1 MTLNPPQSDSKSTH
15 RSSDTRM
22 KSANNAAAGTLVYAL
37 LAPLWGLGIYSLAQA
52 FVVSDLWV
60 TATGIFVCSVP
71 IALSG
76 LYLVSIAK
84 IQRLTYYA
92 SKGWLYGL
100 AKRRIFATLF
110 WSSWALITSFL
121 MLLVCQSYTDLEW
134 IVFLL
139 VIPLFWGVFQIMR
152 RHIAKEFKSYLI
164 TAQALRIARRIT
176 PLLMLL
182 LHAAFVILFAE
193 LPHYD
198 SLQAAIRA
206 QQTDAAIPA
215 GSSAIIHELSQLL
228 AYYNGAKHYAIGHLG
243 KADAMLAGILF
254 AAGGFAIFFNAC
266 AMLSCLLI
274 PRAEYR
280 RLFAPLSDAV
290 TPPPAMPGRIAITL
304 GILTFVTFFVYLPGL
319 ASLENVVQQR
329 SPRFTETRLALDF
342 MVERIDDSYYLP
354 GTVAQIQAAQ
364 LKTMAAMTDITSAQ
378 LLAEADTAFA
388 RMESNVDAF
397 LDWYYQLSTEYLR
410 VAKLLTG
417 DVEDLL
423 AKQLAD
429 SLAHGMPFQRFDAMV
444 TQALAQRDAAL
455 LAYQETMAGILE
467 CNRVEVP
474 DNAAIRIAQTLA
486 LADIGRLPAA
496 PEWIG
501 IETRL
506 GAGGVAG
513 VVTTVMV
520 KKIAGKGVFKLA
532 ATSAGK
538 LLAGKVAGAA
548 GGIASGAATGAA
560 IGSLVPG
567 AGTAAGAAIGG
578 VVGGVLTGLAVD
590 KGLLILEEAVNRDA
604 FRQEII
610 TVIQETREAFKA
622 SITSGA
628 GQTDP
633 DAAPNAQTV

>member
-1 MTLNPPQSDSKSTH
+1 MESASGSTAATLT
-15 RSSDTRM
+15 
-22 KSANNAAAGTLVYAL
+22 YAL
-37 LAPLWGLGIYSLAQA
+37 LAPLWGLGLYFLAQA

-60 TATGIFVCSVP
+60 TAISIFVCSVP

-76 LYLVSIAK
+76 LYLSSITK

-92 SKGWLYGL
+92 SKGWLYRI
-100 AKRRIFATLF
+100 AKRRVGATLF
-110 WSSWALITSFL
+110 WSGWALMTSVL
-121 MLLVCQSYTDLEW
+121 MLLECYTYTDLEW

-139 VIPLFWGVFQIMR
+139 VIPLFWSVFQVARSIVAR
-152 RHIAKEFKSYLI
+152 ELRPYLV

-182 LHAAFVILFAE
+182 LYVTLVMLFVE

-198 SLQAAIRA
+198 SLQEAIHARQTVAAS
-206 QQTDAAIPA
+206 PA
-215 GSSAIIHELSQLL
+215 GSAIVHELSQLL
-228 AYYNGAKHYAIGHLG
+228 AYFDGAKRYAIGHFG
-243 KADAMLAGILF
+243 SADAMLAVFLF

-280 RLFAPLSDAV
+280 RLFAPLSDTE
-290 TPPPAMPGRIAITL
+290 TPPPAVPGRIAITM
-304 GILTFVTFFVYLPGL
+304 GILTFATLFIYLPGF
-319 ASLENVVQQR
+319 ASLENALRQR
-329 SPRFTETRLALDF
+329 SSPFAETRLVLDF
-342 MVERIDDSYYLP
+342 MVERIDSNDYLP
-354 GTVAQIQAAQ
+354 GTVAKIRAAQ
-364 LKTMAAMTDITSAQ
+364 LNAMATMTDITSAQ
-378 LLAEADTAFA
+378 LLVEADNAFA

-423 AKQLAD
+423 AKQLAE
-429 SLAHGMPFQRFDAMV
+429 SLTHGEPFQRFDAMV

-467 CNRVEVP
+467 RNRVEVP
-474 DNAAIRIAQTLA
+474 DNVTISIIQTLA
-486 LADIGRLPAA
+486 LTDIGRLPAA

-513 VVTTVMV
+513 VVTTIMV

-538 LLAGKVAGAA
+538 LLAGKAVGAA

-560 IGSLVPG
+560 IGSIVPG

-578 VVGGVLTGLAVD
+578 VVGGVLAGLAVD
-590 KGLLILEEAVNRDA
+590 KGLLALEEAVNRDA

-622 SITSGA
+622 SITSETE
-628 GQTDP
+628 QTDQ
-633 DAAPNAQTV
+633 DTAPSSV